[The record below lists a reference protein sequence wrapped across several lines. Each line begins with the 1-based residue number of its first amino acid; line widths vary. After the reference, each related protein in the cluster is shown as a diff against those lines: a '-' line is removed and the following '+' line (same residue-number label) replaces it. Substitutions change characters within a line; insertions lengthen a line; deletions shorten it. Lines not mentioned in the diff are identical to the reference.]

1 MKTIYFYDTSTK
13 SFMYSDL
20 IKDDVEIPAN
30 ATTIQPEVDGR
41 GMYDPTWDDE
51 KWVELSG
58 SDWIAKHKNDPQE
71 PANPSD
77 TDSTSEPNTVDQLKL
92 MVGNLVA
99 ENAKKDQSI
108 KQLQTMAGDLVAQV
122 AELNKGGK

>member
-20 IKDDVEIPAN
+20 IKDEVEIPVN

-41 GMYDPTWDDE
+41 GMYDPTWDGE
-51 KWVELSG
+51 KWVELSE

-99 ENAKKDQSI
+99 ENAKKDQAI
-108 KQLQTMAGDLVAQV
+108 KQLQTMTGSLVAQI